1 MSTMNVDVPDSLL
14 KQVRQLAEQE
24 NMTLE
29 QFISSALAEKVST
42 LRTVEY
48 LRQRAARGNRAD
60 FERALNDVPDTEPSE
75 ADKL

>member
-1 MSTMNVDVPDSLL
+1 MSTMNINVPDSLL

-29 QFISSALAEKVST
+29 QFISSALAEKVSA

-48 LRQRAARGNRAD
+48 LRRRAARGNRAG
-60 FERALNDVPDTEPSE
+60 FEQALNNVPDTEPPE